1 MQLLLLDLFNSH
13 FKRGLFRDVELSR
26 DNYCNRIAVPE
37 CFACN
42 GDLIADFHAM
52 YICISVY
59 IIFYYY
65 NITLQIKKEK
75 KGKGLMNYIFAL
87 MKDIAPITS
96 VTIRS
101 NGTIV
106 SILASGPEPP
116 PSLD

>member
-65 NITLQIKKEK
+65 NIILQIKKEK
-75 KGKGLMNYIFAL
+75 RKRFDESQL
-87 MKDIAPITS
+87 
-96 VTIRS
+96 RS
-101 NGTIV
+101 DEGYCT
-106 SILASGPEPP
+106 
-116 PSLD
+116 DHKRDHKK